1 MSILIPFFASLF
13 AGILSAWGVGGGT
26 LLLLVMT
33 LLLGVPQ
40 QTAQTINLLFF
51 LPCATVALLYHR
63 KNGYLQKQLLR
74 TAIPIGLLTAVLSS
88 LLIHTADSTWLR
100 RGFGVFLL
108 LSAVTLLRSTKRQ
121 SDF

>member
-1 MSILIPFFASLF
+1 MNVLIPFFTSLF

-74 TAIPIGLLTAVLSS
+74 TAIPSGLLTAVPTS
-88 LLIHTADSTWLR
+88 LLIHNTDSEWLR
-100 RGFGVFLL
+100 RSFGVFLL
-108 LSAVTLLRSTKRQ
+108 LSAFMLLRNTKRQ
-121 SDF
+121 GDF